1 MKKYIFLLLLLIS
14 FTKSISQEKQKPF
27 ENPKLVV
34 GIVVDQM
41 RYDFITRFW
50 HKYGNGGF
58 KKMVN
63 EGFNCKNNHFNYIPT
78 YTGPGHASV
87 YTGTTPSIHGI
98 IGNDWYDKVLCE
110 SVYCAGDT
118 NVTQIGTD
126 SEAERMSPH
135 RMLVTTVTDQLR
147 LSTQMKSK
155 VIAISIKDR
164 GAVLPGGHA
173 ANAAYWFRGKDE
185 GVWVTSSYYMNE
197 LPAWV
202 KKFNASDAAQKYKT
216 VWNTLYDVST
226 YTESGS
232 DKNDFEGKFN
242 GESEAVFP
250 HDFPKLWDDNSGFDI
265 IKSSPFGSSITT
277 DFALTAIEEE
287 ELGSDNITDFLAIS
301 YSSPDYVG
309 HKFGVN
315 SVEVQDTYLRLD
327 KDLERLFTELDKKV
341 GKGNY
346 TVFLTADH
354 GAVHVP
360 SYLQSVKIP
369 AGYFNG
375 SEYSSKLDSFLVK
388 EFNSDKLIKNTS
400 NYQIFLDL
408 DVLKSLNLKLNDV
421 EKAIANE
428 LINYEGVAEVYTSG
442 DMKSG
447 NYTNGMK
454 NLVQNG
460 YNHKRSGNVMVIL
473 QPSVISYEKTG
484 STHGSGF
491 NYDTHVPL
499 LFYGMGINKG
509 ETTNRTEITDI
520 APTISA
526 LLGIAFP
533 NAATGQPIS
542 EVIDK

>member
-1 MKKYIFLLLLLIS
+1 MKKYYFLLLLLIS
-14 FTKSISQEKQKPF
+14 FTNSISQEKQKPF
-27 ENPKLVV
+27 ERPKLVV

-50 HKYGNGGF
+50 HRYGNGGF
-58 KKMVN
+58 KKMIS

-78 YTGPGHASV
+78 YTGPGHASI
-87 YTGTTPSIHGI
+87 YTGTTPSTHGI
-98 IGNDWYDKVLCE
+98 IGNDWYDKVLKE
-110 SVYCAGDT
+110 SVYCAGDV

-147 LSTQMKSK
+147 LATQMKSK
-155 VIAISIKDR
+155 VIAISLKDR
-164 GAVLPGGHA
+164 GAVLPGGHT

-185 GVWVTSSYYMNE
+185 GAWVTSSYYMNE

-216 VWNTLYDVST
+216 VWNTLYDTST

-232 DKNDFEGKFN
+232 DKNNFEGKFK

-250 HDFPKLWDDNSGFDI
+250 HNFPELWDQNEGFDM

-277 DFALTAIEEE
+277 DFALTAINEEG
-287 ELGSDNITDFLAIS
+287 LGSDNITDFLAIS

-315 SVEVQDTYLRLD
+315 SVEVEDTYLRLD
-327 KDLERLFTELDKKV
+327 KDLERLFVELDKKV

-369 AGYFNG
+369 AGYFDG
-375 SEYSSKLDSFLVK
+375 SEYTSKLNSFLIK

-408 DVLKSLNLKLNDV
+408 EVLKNLGLKLNDV
-421 EKAIANE
+421 EKAIADE
-428 LINYEGVAEVYTSG
+428 IINYEGVAEVYTSG
-442 DMKSG
+442 DMRSG

-454 NLVQNG
+454 ELVQNG

-473 QPSVISYEKTG
+473 QPAVISYDKTG

-499 LFYGMGINKG
+499 LFYGAGINKG
-509 ETTNRTEITDI
+509 ETTDRTEITDI
-520 APTISA
+520 APTIST
-526 LLGIAFP
+526 LLGISFP

-542 EVIDK
+542 KVID